1 MLCLFFNLSGLSGL
15 SGRASL
21 YRIQMLKMVAPSIA
35 PAKSPGA
42 MPGASFPSTASAFAC
57 ASAILSDRR
66 TKVFLDKP
74 YSEG

>member
-1 MLCLFFNLSGLSGL
+1 MLCLFFNLSGLSG
-15 SGRASL
+15 AS
-21 YRIQMLKMVAPSIA
+21 IVVQDSDAQN
-35 PAKSPGA
+35 
-42 MPGASFPSTASAFAC
+42 AC